1 MYHPWCTIHDVNP
14 LHSDKILKT
23 SFELNKL
30 KIKYNLSIKYNLKDC
45 VTFCD
50 QISSL
55 LQSGN
60 VELTL
65 HGLYH
70 ETDGTFD
77 DFDTRSKQQEKEE
90 IQKGLDILL
99 GSVHLPLNL

>member
-1 MYHPWCTIHDVNP
+1 MIDQKLAIITIHDANP
-14 LHSDKILKT
+14 SHSDKIIKT

-30 KIKYNLSIKYNLKDC
+30 KIKYNLSIVPYYRKKYNLKDY

-60 VELTL
+60 VEL
-65 HGLYH
+65 HM
-70 ETDGTFD
+70 
-77 DFDTRSKQQEKEE
+77 
-90 IQKGLDILL
+90 ILMK
-99 GSVHLPLNL
+99 H